1 MLYYLSPIK
10 NVKSYHIFSF
20 FKISVSI
27 NDDLVS
33 NILLFK
39 SLVGIL
45 NHFNE
50 ELSVRSLALVDKII
64 SNIILKKL
72 KGKSSAIESKE
83 RWSSCHLSI
92 EEICIKQ
99 NIICGIPFYK
109 DNCSSSGKR
118 WFIILLYYSFSG
130 N

>member
-50 ELSVRSLALVDKII
+50 ELSVRSLMLVDKII

-118 WFIILLYYSFSG
+118 WFIILLYYSFFG